1 MRDLWQ
7 AHNQVLSIIFLNE
20 FIKLNAKMF
29 MLLKKMKHVELNT
42 KIASVVLNKQIV
54 ELTKVTL
61 ILREGECSYECMGDW
76 KKEYF

>member
-54 ELTKVTL
+54 EVTKVTL
-61 ILREGECSYECMGDW
+61 IFREGECSYECMGDW